1 MMDYTQKIRILVVD
15 DHEIMRDGLR
25 ALIYRQPF
33 MEVVGEAGTGSEAV
47 ELTDQLSPDV
57 VLMDYI
63 MPKMDGVEA
72 SGIILSRWPN
82 VKILMVAASMS
93 RHAIDGAISSGVHGL
108 MLKDS
113 TFDELTTAIRA
124 VYNNETY
131 FCSKI
136 MNAVAG
142 TYAHRVCGDH
152 TPNGW
157 MLKEREQEILRH
169 LSNGMSSKQ
178 IARQINISPKT
189 VDACRR
195 QIMNK
200 LRIDSIAGL
209 VKFAIREGITTL

>member
-1 MMDYTQKIRILVVD
+1 MDYTHKIGILLVD

-25 ALIYRQPF
+25 ALIYRQPY
-33 MEVVGEAGTGSEAV
+33 MEVVGEASDGAEAV
-47 ELTDQLSPDV
+47 DLAQRLQPDI
-57 VLMDYI
+57 VLMDYA
-63 MPKMDGVEA
+63 MPTMDGVEA
-72 SGIILSRWPN
+72 SREILSRQPG
-82 VKILMVAASMS
+82 VKILIVAASMS
-93 RHAIDGAISSGVHGL
+93 RHAIDSAISSGVHGL

-113 TFDELTTAIRA
+113 TFDELITAIRA
-124 VYNNETY
+124 IYNNETY

-142 TYAHRVCGDH
+142 TYAHRLSDD
-152 TPNGW
+152 PMANGW
-157 MLKEREQEILRH
+157 TLKEREQEILRH

-209 VKFAIREGITTL
+209 VKFAIREGLTTL

>member
-1 MMDYTQKIRILVVD
+1 MDYTHKIGILLVD

-25 ALIYRQPF
+25 ALIYRQPY
-33 MEVVGEAGTGSEAV
+33 MEVVGEASDGAEAV
-47 ELTDQLSPDV
+47 DLAQRLQPDI
-57 VLMDYI
+57 VLMDYA
-63 MPKMDGVEA
+63 MPTMDGVEA
-72 SGIILSRWPN
+72 SREILSRQPG
-82 VKILMVAASMS
+82 VKILIVAASMS
-93 RHAIDGAISSGVHGL
+93 RHAIDSAISSGVHGL

-113 TFDELTTAIRA
+113 TFDELITAIRA
-124 VYNNETY
+124 IYNNETY

-142 TYAHRVCGDH
+142 TYAHRLSDD
-152 TPNGW
+152 PMANGW
-157 MLKEREQEILRH
+157 TLKEGEQEILRH
-169 LSNGMSSKQ
+169 LYNGMSSKQ

-209 VKFAIREGITTL
+209 VKFAIREGLTTL

>member
-1 MMDYTQKIRILVVD
+1 MDYTHKIRILVVD

-33 MEVVGEAGTGSEAV
+33 MEVVGEGANGKEAL
-47 ELTDQLSPDV
+47 ELTERLSPDV
-57 VLMDYI
+57 ILMDYA
-63 MPKMDGVEA
+63 MPEMDGIEA
-72 SGIILSRWPN
+72 SRVILSRQPG
-82 VKILMVAASMS
+82 VKILIVAASMS
-93 RHAIDGAISSGVHGL
+93 RHAIETAVSSGVHGL

-113 TFDELTTAIRA
+113 TFDELTTAVRA
-124 VYNNETY
+124 IYNNETY

-142 TYAHRVCGDH
+142 TYVHRMSND
-152 TPNGW
+152 PIANGW
-157 MLKEREQEILRH
+157 ALKEREEEILRH

-200 LRIDSIAGL
+200 LHIDNIAGL
-209 VKFAIREGITTL
+209 VKFAIREGLTTL

>member
-1 MMDYTQKIRILVVD
+1 MDYTHKIGILLVD

-25 ALIYRQPF
+25 ALIYRQPY
-33 MEVVGEAGTGSEAV
+33 MEVVGEASDGAEAV
-47 ELTDQLSPDV
+47 DLAQRLQPDI
-57 VLMDYI
+57 VLMDYA
-63 MPKMDGVEA
+63 MPTMDGVEA
-72 SGIILSRWPN
+72 SREILSRQPG
-82 VKILMVAASMS
+82 VKILIVAASMS
-93 RHAIDGAISSGVHGL
+93 RHPIDSAISSGVHGL

-113 TFDELTTAIRA
+113 TFDELITAIRA
-124 VYNNETY
+124 IYNNETY

-142 TYAHRVCGDH
+142 TYAHRLSDD
-152 TPNGW
+152 PMANGW
-157 MLKEREQEILRH
+157 TLKEREQEILRH

-209 VKFAIREGITTL
+209 VKFAIREGLTTL

>member
-1 MMDYTQKIRILVVD
+1 MDY
-15 DHEIMRDGLR
+15 
-25 ALIYRQPF
+25 A
-33 MEVVGEAGTGSEAV
+33 
-47 ELTDQLSPDV
+47 
-57 VLMDYI
+57 
-63 MPKMDGVEA
+63 MPTMDGVEA
-72 SGIILSRWPN
+72 SREILSRQPG
-82 VKILMVAASMS
+82 VKILIVAASMS
-93 RHAIDGAISSGVHGL
+93 RHAIDSAISSGVHGL

-113 TFDELTTAIRA
+113 TFDELITAIRA
-124 VYNNETY
+124 IYNNETY

-142 TYAHRVCGDH
+142 TYAHRLSDD
-152 TPNGW
+152 PMANGW
-157 MLKEREQEILRH
+157 TLKEREQEILRH

-209 VKFAIREGITTL
+209 VKFAIREGLTTL

>member
-1 MMDYTQKIRILVVD
+1 MDYMQKIRILVVD

-33 MEVVGEAGTGSEAV
+33 MEIVGEASNGAEAIQ
-47 ELTDQLSPDV
+47 LTERLLPDI
-57 VLMDYI
+57 VLMDYA
-63 MPKMDGVEA
+63 MPAMDGLEA
-72 SGIILSRWPN
+72 SRIILNRHPGIK
-82 VKILMVAASMS
+82 VLIVAASMS
-93 RHAIDGAISSGVHGL
+93 RHAIDNAISSGVHGL

-113 TFDELTTAIRA
+113 TFDELTTAVRA

-131 FCSKI
+131 FCSQI

-142 TYAHRVCGDH
+142 TYAHRISGN
-152 TPNGW
+152 PLANGW
-157 MLKEREQEILRH
+157 TLKEREQEILRH

-200 LRIDSIAGL
+200 LSIDSIAGL
-209 VKFAIREGITTL
+209 VKFAIREGLTTL

>member
-1 MMDYTQKIRILVVD
+1 MDYTHKIGILLVD

-25 ALIYRQPF
+25 ALIYRQPY
-33 MEVVGEAGTGSEAV
+33 MEVVGEASDGAEAV
-47 ELTDQLSPDV
+47 DLAQRLQPDI
-57 VLMDYI
+57 VLMDYA
-63 MPKMDGVEA
+63 MPTMDGVEA
-72 SGIILSRWPN
+72 SREILSRQPG
-82 VKILMVAASMS
+82 VKILIVAASMS
-93 RHAIDGAISSGVHGL
+93 RHAIDSAISSGVHGL

-113 TFDELTTAIRA
+113 TFDELITAIRA
-124 VYNNETY
+124 IYNNETY

-142 TYAHRVCGDH
+142 TYAHRLSDD
-152 TPNGW
+152 PMANGW
-157 MLKEREQEILRH
+157 TLNEREQEILRH

-209 VKFAIREGITTL
+209 VKFAIREGLTTL

>member
-1 MMDYTQKIRILVVD
+1 MDYTHKIGILLVD

-25 ALIYRQPF
+25 ALIYRQPY
-33 MEVVGEAGTGSEAV
+33 MEVVGEASDGAEAV
-47 ELTDQLSPDV
+47 DLAQRLQPDI
-57 VLMDYI
+57 VLMDYA
-63 MPKMDGVEA
+63 MPTMDGVEA
-72 SGIILSRWPN
+72 SREILSRQPG
-82 VKILMVAASMS
+82 VKILIVAASMS
-93 RHAIDGAISSGVHGL
+93 RHAIDSAISSGVHGL

-113 TFDELTTAIRA
+113 TFDELITAIRA
-124 VYNNETY
+124 IHNNETY

-142 TYAHRVCGDH
+142 TYAHRLSDD
-152 TPNGW
+152 PMANGW
-157 MLKEREQEILRH
+157 TLKEREQEILRH

-209 VKFAIREGITTL
+209 VKFAIREGLTTL

>member
-1 MMDYTQKIRILVVD
+1 MDYTHKIRILVVD

-25 ALIYRQPF
+25 ALIHRQPF
-33 MEVVGEAGTGSEAV
+33 MEVVGEAATGADAIEFASR
-47 ELTDQLSPDV
+47 LSPDV
-57 VLMDYI
+57 VLMDYT

-72 SGIILSRWPN
+72 SSTILRQQPSI
-82 VKILMVAASMS
+82 KILMVAASMS
-93 RHAIDGAISSGVHGL
+93 RHAIDSAISSGIHGL

-113 TFDELTTAIRA
+113 TFDELTTAVRA

-142 TYAHRVCGDH
+142 TYAHRLNDDSIA
-152 TPNGW
+152 NGW
-157 MLKEREQEILRH
+157 TLKEREQDILRH

-209 VKFAIREGITTL
+209 VKFAIREGLTTL